1 MSQVPEQQVAPVLQV
16 DPVGAQPA
24 ATKAHLP
31 SLHAATCWVPLGGQQ
46 SLASL
51 QGDPTSAQ
59 QVTLQVL
66 PEQQLASTL
75 QRAFGPP
82 QPQVPFW
89 QPPTQQS
96 VSAEQAP
103 PCAWQ
108 HLPAMQSLWQQSEVE

>member
-1 MSQVPEQQVAPVLQV
+1 MLHAPEQQVAPVMQV

-31 SLHAATCWVPLGGQQ
+31 ASHAAACWEPPGGQQ

-59 QVTLQVL
+59 QVTSQVL
-66 PEQQLASTL
+66 PEQQSVSTV

-82 QPQVPFW
+82 QPQAPFW

-103 PCAWQ
+103 PRGWQ